1 MDRPIDPFY
10 KRKQFIKQSIRIAII
25 LAVIL
30 AVFIWVP
37 GWIQPSI
44 SKNRIRTA
52 KVDSGPIEATI
63 SASGT
68 VVPEFEQIL
77 TSPIDT
83 RVIKI
88 LKRAG
93 TELRKGD
100 QIVSLDVTELALAL
114 EKVNE
119 ELALK
124 QNRQAQLKLDL
135 ERTLNDLQSQLQVKK
150 LRMEFLNSSAEQQ
163 KRLFEI
169 GAGSKEQVRQAKLEE
184 EIAAIELMQLENS
197 IQNTR
202 HSLQAQQEGL
212 VLETKILQN
221 EKTKIQGQLI
231 LASTKAER
239 DGVLSWVVSSEGA
252 TIRKGEVVA
261 RIADLNTFRVQAT
274 VSDVH
279 ATRLAAGLLVKA
291 KINDDYL
298 AGSVSNVLPTI
309 ENGIITLLIDLEDKS
324 SRLLRSNLR
333 VEVFIITA
341 NKEKTLRMKKGAF
354 VSGEGTHEVFV
365 VRDNV
370 AVKTTVRLGISSF
383 DAYEVVDGLA
393 EGDEVIISDMRDYAH
408 LKEVKVK

>member
-68 VVPEFEQIL
+68 VVPEFEQII

-83 RVIKI
+83 RVIKV

-93 TELRKGD
+93 TALRKGD
-100 QIVSLDVTELALAL
+100 QIISLDVTELALAL

-221 EKTKIQGQLI
+221 KKTKIQGQLI

-279 ATRLAAGLLVKA
+279 ATRLATGLLVKV